1 MKAAGN
7 NSLPQSTADL
17 RPLSLHWQDSRLQGL
32 KMTDI
37 QSELIK
43 LSTCHL
49 SDALGGKG
57 VLEPG
62 LIRLSG
68 IGTAAGRVVTA
79 ECSKGS
85 LQPVFVALEAAQP
98 TDFLCIRG
106 PGNTAYL
113 GDMLATNVVN
123 RGLSGVIVDGLARDR
138 SALAAMSA
146 TFCAKGITPVN
157 LRRQE
162 PGKAMEPILFCGVE
176 IEPGDW
182 LVVDDDGAI
191 AIKPS
196 EVEDAVQRANKAV
209 RLEVRIREL
218 ILQRMPVPEAVRRA
232 MAEAGA

>member
-1 MKAAGN
+1 M
-7 NSLPQSTADL
+7 S
-17 RPLSLHWQDSRLQGL
+17 
-32 KMTDI
+32 DI
-37 QSELIK
+37 RSALLN

-49 SDALGGKG
+49 SDALGGRG

-68 IGTAAGRVVTA
+68 TGTAAGRVVTA
-79 ECSKGS
+79 ECSEGS
-85 LQPVFVALEAAQP
+85 LQPVFVAIEAAEP

-113 GDMLATNVVN
+113 GDLLATNAVN

-138 SALAAMSA
+138 STLAAMSA
-146 TFCAKGITPVN
+146 TFCAKGLTPVN

-162 PGKAMEPILFCGVE
+162 PGKAMEVMLMCGVQ

-196 EVEDAVQRANKAV
+196 QVDEAIQKANKAV
-209 RLEVRIREL
+209 GVEVRIKEL
-218 ILQRMPVPEAVRRA
+218 ILERAPVPEAVRRA
-232 MAEAGA
+232 LAEAEA